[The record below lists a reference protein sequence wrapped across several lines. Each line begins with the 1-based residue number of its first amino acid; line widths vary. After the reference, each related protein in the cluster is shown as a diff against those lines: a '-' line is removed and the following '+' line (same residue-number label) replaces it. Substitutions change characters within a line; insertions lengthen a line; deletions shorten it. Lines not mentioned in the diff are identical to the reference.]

1 MPLSDE
7 DKKRIKA
14 RATGEA
20 ITSQIST
27 DDQIAAIREQVA
39 EITANTKTPVSEKFQ
54 RLQEVVANFKKGR
67 P

>member
-7 DKKRIKA
+7 DKARIKA

-39 EITANTKTPVSEKFQ
+39 EIASKTNVPLTEKF
-54 RLQEVVANFKKGR
+54 RKLQDVMNSKKGR